1 MSIDSTVAASLDRPI
16 VREAAILAPEDG
28 DGKLTPP
35 MPQSTSLSRLW
46 ALFLIALGAATPGF
60 AQPAPDSGWIDL
72 TAGGLE
78 EGWRQLGGAA
88 EYALEDGVVVGTA
101 VIETPNSFLATEEE
115 YGDFALQL
123 EFKIDE
129 GLNAGVQIRS
139 HSDPD
144 YPNGTVHGYQ
154 VEIDPSERAW
164 SAGVYDEAR
173 RGWLFPLAANP
184 AASRAFRPGG
194 WNHLYIEAIGPTI
207 RTWLNNVPATFLID
221 ELTASGFIALQVH
234 SVGPDGGGRQVRY
247 RRVWLRTEN
256 LAPSRRPFPY
266 IVDTRPN
273 QLSDEEA
280 AQGWRLLFDGESAEA
295 WRGAH
300 RDDFPETGWEVRD
313 GELTVLA
320 SAPGGERGG
329 GIVTRESFSAF
340 EFQLEFRMTE
350 GANSGIKY
358 LVTEGYGSAAGSAVA
373 FEYQILD
380 GLRHPDAQLGR
391 DGNRTLASLYD
402 LLPATKIG
410 RFVKAPGGFNHAR
423 IVVHSDGRV
432 EHWLNHVLV
441 LEFDRNSPELAE
453 AIAASKFARREGFGQ
468 WPEGRILLQN
478 HGDEV
483 AFRSIKVR
491 RLDGA
496 E

>member
-1 MSIDSTVAASLDRPI
+1 MRHSPAS
-16 VREAAILAPEDG
+16 
-28 DGKLTPP
+28 
-35 MPQSTSLSRLW
+35 SRLSPVV
-46 ALFLIALGAATPGF
+46 LILLGAATPGF
-60 AQPAPDSGWIDL
+60 SQPAPDSGWVDL
-72 TAGGLE
+72 TSGGLE

-101 VIETPNSFLATEEE
+101 VVETPNSFLATKEE

-123 EFKIDE
+123 EFKIDG
-129 GLNAGVQIRS
+129 GLNGGVQIRS

-144 YPNGTVHGYQ
+144 YRNGTVHGYQ

-164 SAGVYDEAR
+164 SAGIYDESR

-184 AASRAFRPGG
+184 AASQAFRQGG

-207 RTWLNNVPATFLID
+207 RTWLNDVPATFLID

-234 SVGPDGGGRQVRY
+234 SVGADGGGRQVRY

-266 IVDTRPN
+266 IVDTRPS
-273 QLSDEEA
+273 QLSKEEA
-280 AQGWRLLFDGESAEA
+280 AQGWRLLFDGESTEV

-300 RDDFPETGWEVRD
+300 REDFPATGWEVRD
-313 GELTVLA
+313 GELTLLA
-320 SAPGGERGG
+320 SEPGGERGG

-340 EFQLEFRMTE
+340 ELQLEFQLTE

-358 LVTEGYGSAAGSAVA
+358 LVTETYGSAPGSAVA
-373 FEYQILD
+373 FEYQLLD
-380 GLRHPDAQLGR
+380 DLRHPDAQLGR

-402 LLPATKIG
+402 LLPATKTP
-410 RFVKAPGGFNHAR
+410 RFVKPPGRFNHAR
-423 IVVHSDGRV
+423 IIVHADGRV
-432 EHWLNHVLV
+432 EHWLNHVPV

-453 AIAASKFARREGFGQ
+453 AILASKFGGREGFGR
-468 WPEGRILLQN
+468 WPEGRILLQD
-478 HGDEV
+478 HGGEV

-491 RLDGA
+491 RLDEA

>member
-1 MSIDSTVAASLDRPI
+1 MRPFAASSFSPAGLL
-16 VREAAILAPEDG
+16 LA
-28 DGKLTPP
+28 L
-35 MPQSTSLSRLW
+35 
-46 ALFLIALGAATPGF
+46 LGVTVPVL
-60 AQPAPDSGWIDL
+60 AQPAAGPGWVDL

-88 EYALEDGVVVGTA
+88 EYALENGTVVGTA
-101 VIETPNSFLATEEE
+101 VIETPNSFLATKEE

-123 EFKIDE
+123 EFRIDE
-129 GLNAGVQIRS
+129 GLNAGIQIRS

-144 YPNGTVHGYQ
+144 YWNGIVHGYQ

-164 SAGVYDEAR
+164 SAGIYDEAR
-173 RGWLFPLAANP
+173 RGWLFPLSVNP
-184 AASRAFRPGG
+184 AASRAFRPGD
-194 WNHLYIEAIGPTI
+194 WNRVYIEAIGPEI
-207 RTWLNNVPATFLID
+207 RTWLNDVPATFLID
-221 ELTASGFIALQVH
+221 ELTPSGFIALQVH
-234 SVGPDGGGRQVRY
+234 SVGPENGGLQVLY
-247 RRVWLRTEN
+247 RNVRLRTED
-256 LAPSRRPFPY
+256 LAPRAGDFPY
-266 IVDTRPN
+266 VVDTRPN
-273 QLSDEEA
+273 RLSDAEA
-280 AQGWRLLFDGESAEA
+280 ALGWRLLFDGESTGG

-300 RDDFPETGWEVRD
+300 RDGFPEAGWEVRD

-320 SAPGGERGG
+320 SETGGERGG
-329 GIVTRESFSAF
+329 GIVTRETFSAF
-340 EFQLEFRMTE
+340 ELQLEFRMTE

-358 LVTEGYGSAAGSAVA
+358 LVTEGYGSAPGSAVA

-380 GLRHPDAQLGR
+380 DMRHPDAQAGR

-410 RFVKAPGGFNHAR
+410 RFVKGPGRFNHAR
-423 IVVHSDGRV
+423 IVVRADGQV
-432 EHWLNHVLV
+432 EHWLNHQLV
-441 LEFDRNSPELAE
+441 LAFDRNSAELDE
-453 AIAASKFARREGFGQ
+453 AIALSKFAGRDGFGK
-468 WPEGRILLQN
+468 WPEGRILLQD

>member
-1 MSIDSTVAASLDRPI
+1 
-16 VREAAILAPEDG
+16 
-28 DGKLTPP
+28 
-35 MPQSTSLSRLW
+35 MPQSSSLSGLW
-46 ALFLIALGAATPGF
+46 ALSLIALGVAAPGLG
-60 AQPAPDSGWIDL
+60 QPAPDSGWLDL

-88 EYALEDGVVVGTA
+88 EYTLEDGVVVGTA
-101 VIETPNSFLATEEE
+101 VIETPNSFLATDEE

-144 YPNGTVHGYQ
+144 YRNGTVHGYQ

-164 SAGVYDEAR
+164 TAGIYDEFR

-184 AASRAFRPGG
+184 AASQAFRAGG

-207 RTWLNNVPATFLID
+207 RTWLNDVPATFLID

-234 SVGPDGGGRQVRY
+234 SVGLDGGGSQVRY

-256 LAPSRRPFPY
+256 LVSSRRPFPY
-266 IVDTRPN
+266 LVDTRPN
-273 QLSDEEA
+273 QLSEEEA

-295 WRGAH
+295 WRGVH
-300 RDDFPETGWEVRD
+300 REDFPARGWEVRD

-340 EFQLEFRMTE
+340 EIQLEFRLTE

-358 LVTEGYGSAAGSAVA
+358 LVTEGYDSAPGSAVA
-373 FEYQILD
+373 FEYQLLD
-380 GLRHPDAQLGR
+380 DLRNPDAQLGR

-402 LLPATKIG
+402 LLPAPKQP
-410 RFVKAPGGFNHAR
+410 RFVKGPGRFNHAR
-423 IVVHSDGRV
+423 IVVHADGRV
-432 EHWLNHVLV
+432 EHWLNHVPV
-441 LEFDRNSPELAE
+441 LQFNRNSPELAE
-453 AIAASKFARREGFGQ
+453 ALAASKFADLEGFGQ
-468 WPEGRILLQN
+468 WPEGRILLQD

-491 RLDGA
+491 RLDEA

>member
-1 MSIDSTVAASLDRPI
+1 MRRFPASTVLRACLLVLLGVSVPCSALPAS
-16 VREAAILAPEDG
+16 
-28 DGKLTPP
+28 
-35 MPQSTSLSRLW
+35 
-46 ALFLIALGAATPGF
+46 
-60 AQPAPDSGWIDL
+60 DSGWIDL

-101 VIETPNSFLATEEE
+101 VIETPNSFLVTKEE

-139 HSDPD
+139 HSDPA
-144 YPNGTVHGYQ
+144 YLSGIVHGYQ
-154 VEIDPSERAW
+154 VEIDTSERAW

-173 RGWLFPLAANP
+173 RGWLYPLAANP
-184 AASRAFRPGG
+184 AASRAFRQGG
-194 WNHLYIEAIGPTI
+194 WNHLYIEAIGPEI
-207 RTWLNNVPATFLID
+207 RTWLNNVPAAFLID

-234 SVGPDGGGRQVRY
+234 SVGPEQGGLQVRY
-247 RRVWLRTEN
+247 RNVWLRTEG
-256 LAPSRRPFPY
+256 LSPSGRTFPY

-273 QLSDEEA
+273 ELSEAEA
-280 AQGWRLLFDGESAEA
+280 ALGWELLFDGESVDA

-300 RDDFPETGWEVRD
+300 REDFPEAGWAVRD
-313 GELTVLA
+313 GELWVLA
-320 SAPGGERGG
+320 SEPGAGRGG

-340 EFQLEFRMTE
+340 ELQLEFRMTE

-358 LVTEGYGSAAGSAVA
+358 LVTEGYDSAPGTAVA

-380 GLRHPDAQLGR
+380 DLRHPDAQAGLN
-391 DGNRTLASLYD
+391 GNRTLASLYD

-410 RFVKAPGGFNHAR
+410 RFVKGPGRFNHAR
-423 IVVHSDGRV
+423 IVVHADGRV
-432 EHWLNHVLV
+432 EHWLNHVSV
-441 LEFDRNSPELAE
+441 LEFDRSSPELAE
-453 AIAASKFARREGFGQ
+453 AVGASKFAVREGFGR
-468 WPEGRILLQN
+468 WPEGRILLQD

-491 RLDGA
+491 RLDEA

>member
-1 MSIDSTVAASLDRPI
+1 MVSSCVLLLIVVA
-16 VREAAILAPEDG
+16 V
-28 DGKLTPP
+28 
-35 MPQSTSLSRLW
+35 
-46 ALFLIALGAATPGF
+46 PGL

-88 EYALEDGVVVGTA
+88 EYTLEDGVVVGTA
-101 VIETPNSFLATEEE
+101 VIETPNSFLATEKE

-139 HSDPD
+139 HSDPA
-144 YPNGTVHGYQ
+144 YRNGTVHGYQ

-173 RGWLFPLAANP
+173 RGWLYPLAANP
-184 AASRAFRPGG
+184 AASQAFRQGG
-194 WNHLYIEAIGPTI
+194 WNHLYIEAIGPEI

-221 ELTASGFIALQVH
+221 EMTPSGFIALQVH
-234 SVGPDGGGRQVRY
+234 SVGPEHGGLQVRY
-247 RRVWLRTEN
+247 RNVWLRTEG
-256 LAPSRRPFPY
+256 LTPSGRTFPY

-273 QLSDEEA
+273 ELSEAEA
-280 AQGWRLLFDGESAEA
+280 AMGWELLFDGESVEA
-295 WRGAH
+295 WRAAH
-300 RDDFPETGWEVRD
+300 REGFPEAGWAVRD

-320 SAPGGERGG
+320 SEPGAERGG

-340 EFQLEFRMTE
+340 ELQLEFRMTE

-358 LVTEGYGSAAGSAVA
+358 LVTEGYDSAPGTAVA

-380 GLRHPDAQLGR
+380 DLRHPDAHAGLN
-391 DGNRTLASLYD
+391 GNRTLASLYD

-410 RFVKAPGGFNHAR
+410 RFVKGPGRFNHAR
-423 IVVHSDGRV
+423 IVVHADGRV
-432 EHWLNHVLV
+432 EHWLNHVSV

-453 AIAASKFARREGFGQ
+453 AIGASKFAGREGFGR
-468 WPEGRILLQN
+468 WPEGRILLQD

-491 RLDGA
+491 RLDEA

>member
-1 MSIDSTVAASLDRPI
+1 MSPSTAS
-16 VREAAILAPEDG
+16 
-28 DGKLTPP
+28 
-35 MPQSTSLSRLW
+35 SLLP
-46 ALFLIALGAATPGF
+46 AGFLVLLGATTSVF
-60 AQPAPDSGWIDL
+60 AQLDPDSGWIDL

-88 EYALEDGVVVGTA
+88 EYTLEDGVVVGTA
-101 VIETPNSFLATEEE
+101 VIETPNSFLATETE

-123 EFKIDE
+123 EFRIDE

-139 HSDPD
+139 HSDPE
-144 YPNGTVHGYQ
+144 YRNGTVHGYQ
-154 VEIDPSERAW
+154 VEIDPSARAW

-173 RGWLFPLAANP
+173 RGWLYPLAANP
-184 AASRAFRPGG
+184 AASEAFRQGG
-194 WNHLYIEAIGPTI
+194 WNHLYIEAIGPEI

-221 ELTASGFIALQVH
+221 EMTPKGFIALQVH
-234 SVGPDGGGRQVRY
+234 SVGPEQGGLQVRY
-247 RRVWLRTEN
+247 RNVWLRTEG
-256 LAPSRRPFPY
+256 LVPSGRRFPY

-273 QLSDEEA
+273 RLSEAEA
-280 AQGWRLLFDGESAEA
+280 ALGWRLLFDGESTEA

-300 RDDFPETGWEVRD
+300 REDFPEMGWEVRD

-320 SAPGGERGG
+320 SEPGKPRGG
-329 GIVTRESFSAF
+329 GIVTRETFSAF
-340 EFQLEFRMTE
+340 ELQLEFRMTE

-358 LVTEGYGSAAGSAVA
+358 LVTEGYGSAPGSAIA

-380 GLRHPDAQLGR
+380 DLRHPDAQAGR

-402 LLPATKIG
+402 LLPATKTG
-410 RFVKAPGGFNHAR
+410 RFVKGPGRYNHAR
-423 IVVHSDGRV
+423 IVVHGDGRV
-432 EHWLNHVLV
+432 EHWLNHVPV
-441 LEFDRNSPELAE
+441 LAFDRNSAE
-453 AIAASKFARREGFGQ
+453 FDEALGLSKFAGRKGFGK
-468 WPEGRILLQN
+468 WPEGRILLQD

-491 RLDGA
+491 RLDEA

>member
-1 MSIDSTVAASLDRPI
+1 MRPSLAS
-16 VREAAILAPEDG
+16 
-28 DGKLTPP
+28 
-35 MPQSTSLSRLW
+35 SLLP
-46 ALFLIALGAATPGF
+46 AGLLALGVAVPGF
-60 AQPAPDSGWIDL
+60 AQPDPESGWIDL

-88 EYALEDGVVVGTA
+88 EYSLEDGVVVGTA
-101 VIETPNSFLATEEE
+101 VIETPNSFLATEKE

-139 HSDPD
+139 HSDPE
-144 YPNGTVHGYQ
+144 YRNGTVHGYQ

-184 AASRAFRPGG
+184 AASDAFRQGG
-194 WNHLYIEAIGPTI
+194 WNHLYIEAIGSEI

-221 ELTASGFIALQVH
+221 EMTPKGFIALQVH

-247 RRVWLRTEN
+247 RNILLRTEG
-256 LAPSRRPFPY
+256 LTPSGRKFPY
-266 IVDTRPN
+266 IVDTRQN
-273 QLSDEEA
+273 RLSEAEA
-280 AQGWRLLFDGESAEA
+280 ALGWRLLFDGESTET

-300 RDDFPETGWEVRD
+300 RHDFPSKGWEVRD

-320 SAPGGERGG
+320 SEPGKPRGG
-329 GIVTRESFSAF
+329 GIVTRETFSAF
-340 EFQLEFRMTE
+340 ELQLEFRMTE

-358 LVTEGYGSAAGSAVA
+358 LVTEGYDSAPGSAVA

-380 GLRHPDAQLGR
+380 DLRHPDAQAGR

-402 LLPATKIG
+402 LLPATKTG
-410 RFVKAPGGFNHAR
+410 RFVKGPGRYNHAR
-423 IVVHSDGRV
+423 IVVHEDGSV
-432 EHWLNHVLV
+432 EHWLNHVPV
-441 LEFDRNSPELAE
+441 LKFDRSSAALDE
-453 AIAASKFARREGFGQ
+453 AIALSKFAGRKGFGK
-468 WPEGRILLQN
+468 WPEGRILLQD

-491 RLDGA
+491 RLDEA